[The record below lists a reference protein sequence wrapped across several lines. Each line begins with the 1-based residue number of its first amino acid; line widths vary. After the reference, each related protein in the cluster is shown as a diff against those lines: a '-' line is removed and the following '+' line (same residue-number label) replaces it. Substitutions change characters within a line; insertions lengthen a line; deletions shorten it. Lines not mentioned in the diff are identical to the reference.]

1 MPKAVRRLAFTEDDL
16 RRGVRAQN
24 AAGLER
30 LARRIEP
37 EVGWADLV
45 LAASVRRAVAKVARE
60 HDIAIPCWWTGG
72 CAAAAVAAVG

>member
-1 MPKAVRRLAFTEDDL
+1 MDAARTSAQLRDGRISADDL

-37 EVGWADLV
+37 EVGWDDLV
-45 LAASVRRAVAKVARE
+45 LARPYAG
-60 HDIAIPCWWTGG
+60 P
-72 CAAAAVAAVG
+72 

>member
-1 MPKAVRRLAFTEDDL
+1 MSGGPVSADDL

-37 EVGWADLV
+37 EVSWEDLV
-45 LAASVRRAVAKVARE
+45 LAPSVLR
-60 HDIAIPCWWTGG
+60 GL
-72 CAAAAVAAVG
+72 

>member
-1 MPKAVRRLAFTEDDL
+1 MTADDL

-37 EVGWADLV
+37 EVGWDDLV
-45 LAASVRRAVAKVARE
+45 LAPAVLRGLRE
-60 HDIAIPCWWTGG
+60 
-72 CAAAAVAAVG
+72 VAAPGPAPRHRC